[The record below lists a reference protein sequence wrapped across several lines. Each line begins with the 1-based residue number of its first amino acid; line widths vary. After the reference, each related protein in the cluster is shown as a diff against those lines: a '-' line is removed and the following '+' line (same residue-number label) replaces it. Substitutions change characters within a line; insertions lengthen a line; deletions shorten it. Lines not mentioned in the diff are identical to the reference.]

1 MIRDNDVKQFKSLRY
16 YLQKGII
23 KKYNVIINRKNFYDQ
38 PIDSDIKR
46 YEWIKKLTTGN
57 SDDYTTECFLDY
69 NNIKNH
75 YRLIALDWSRQ
86 KKKMLILRQFNK

>member
-1 MIRDNDVKQFKSLRY
+1 MHSWRLQDMSSRCLEDVFKTNKCLLGSFFVKDNDVKQFKSLRY

-46 YEWIKKLTTGN
+46 YE
-57 SDDYTTECFLDY
+57 
-69 NNIKNH
+69 
-75 YRLIALDWSRQ
+75 
-86 KKKMLILRQFNK
+86 